1 MNAVFGIGALRSCA
15 LALVLTAGLGVAA
28 SGGARADSSGL
39 TPPGSTAEAVPN
51 KPAADTG
58 RAAVANASKGWR
70 YKYCNY
76 VWVYPKN
83 GKTIVAIENKD
94 GSTLWY
100 SGDTER
106 PSVYQ
111 EMMMRACS
119 KSGAY
124 YGFRVYDG
132 STGAWDAVAAY

>member
-1 MNAVFGIGALRSCA
+1 MKAVTNLNTFRSCVLA
-15 LALVLTAGLGVAA
+15 LAVTAGLGVAA
-28 SGGARADSSGL
+28 SSGALADSSGL
-39 TPPGSTAEAVPN
+39 TPAGSTTDASG
-51 KPAADTG
+51 KPAPDTG
-58 RAAVANASKGWR
+58 RAVVAGASKGWH

-83 GKTIVAIENKD
+83 GKTFVAIENKD

-100 SGDTER
+100 SGDTEK
-106 PSVYQ
+106 PSIYQ
-111 EMMMRACS
+111 EMMIRACA

-124 YGFRVYDG
+124 YGFRVYNG